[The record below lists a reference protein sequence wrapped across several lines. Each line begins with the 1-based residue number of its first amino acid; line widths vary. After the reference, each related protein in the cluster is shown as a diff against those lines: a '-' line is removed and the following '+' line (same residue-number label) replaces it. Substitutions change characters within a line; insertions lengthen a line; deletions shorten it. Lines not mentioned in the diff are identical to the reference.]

1 MEVVSAVRF
10 PKIFSPRVLIRDS
23 SRVNDFDPKPP
34 GVEPRGLTLSVQ
46 CWEKPYTPT
55 CCSRFSSLL
64 DQRARDPVHEQDYV
78 TTSPRLGEG
87 TVREREHHGSRRPAW
102 PWISERPQDLSMS
115 GSPRHFVSGF
125 YDSRGADSS
134 PSLDDSPRGMSPDS
148 VKSGGRF
155 KSKMKIFKCPY
166 CVISC
171 SNRGQLLGHI
181 RIHTGERPFVCQEPG
196 CKKSFIR
203 NEELTRHRRIHT
215 GERPYVCDSCK
226 KAFTRKDHLNK
237 HVKIH
242 STTNAIFTV

>member
-1 MEVVSAVRF
+1 MMEVVPAVPF

-23 SRVNDFDPKPP
+23 SRVNDFDPTPP
-34 GVEPRGLTLSVQ
+34 RFEPTDLTLSVQ
-46 CWEKPYTPT
+46 CWEKLNRPS
-55 CCSRFSSLL
+55 CCSVFSSIL
-64 DQRARDPVHEQDYV
+64 DHRVRDPIHERDYV
-78 TTSPRLGEG
+78 KTSPRFGEAA
-87 TVREREHHGSRRPAW
+87 VSEPHHVSRGPTW
-102 PWISERPQDLSMS
+102 PWRSERPQDLSMS
-115 GSPRHFVSGF
+115 GSPRHYVSAL
-125 YDSRGADSS
+125 YDSRGEDSS
-134 PSLDDSPRGMSPDS
+134 PSLEDSPRGMSPDGL
-148 VKSGGRF
+148 KCGGRF
-155 KSKMKIFKCPY
+155 KSKVKIFKCPY

-181 RIHTGERPFVCQEPG
+181 RIHTGERPFVCQEHG

-242 STTNAIFTV
+242 STTDAIFTV